1 MQGYFAQALSKAHRT
16 TCFSI
21 HFPNKRYSSY
31 FPATCLE
38 LVAPPLMRRNK
49 CAKAFVLPT
58 RELMRRN
65 KCGKAIVLPARELMQ
80 QNKCAKAVKLLART
94 QLLLNVALSMLR
106 ANLSNDSIHSCHCGG
121 CLVLIQKRIYIFQK
135 IGRKIV
141 HSPIGT
147 IQLSEEGWY
156 LNCKFLHS
164 MWLIQRENGS
174 Q

>member
-1 MQGYFAQALSKAHRT
+1 MQDYFAQALSKAHRT

-38 LVAPPLMRRNK
+38 LVAPPLMRQNK
-49 CAKAFVLPT
+49 CAKAIRLQVWAFVQ
-58 RELMRRN
+58 RN
-65 KCGKAIVLPARELMQ
+65 KCG
-80 QNKCAKAVKLLART
+80 KAVKLLART

-121 CLVLIQKRIYIFQK
+121 CLVLIQKRTYIFQK

-147 IQLSEEGWY
+147 IQLSEEGWN

-164 MWLIQRENGS
+164 KCLIQRENGS